1 MLNSIA
7 ATSCSFVV
15 FMVSAIVRFAAAF
28 KLPLGFGVVVYLL
41 LSGMASAEA
50 SEIVTQCGAYGKL
63 TIEQCEELTSHTTEK
78 FLSFVGTL
86 VLAICSLAV
95 YRQEQRK
102 RVEEIEERKK
112 FFY

>member
-1 MLNSIA
+1 MLNLLV
-7 ATSCSFVV
+7 SFVL
-15 FMVSAIVRFAAAF
+15 FFVSTIIRFVVAF
-28 KLPLGFGVVVYLL
+28 KLPLGFGLVVYLM

-95 YRQEQRK
+95 YRQEKRK
-102 RVEEIEERKK
+102 KAEEIEERNK
-112 FFY
+112 FFK